1 MEFITPIAGYWATWG
16 DSGRFLRCRWVMHAA
31 LHKNCQWFTCVRCWP
46 RGHQGVNSR
55 SQADEQ
61 KRKKRKNE
69 KKIEGR
75 WKLNLKP
82 GWGHTFSVALQL
94 CKITVNAVDL
104 TFVPRT
110 VCLTLPLKVR
120 FRCWIWTYYALWRF
134 PAQNLRQHKVREQQT
149 SEEEKQQL
157 VRLGFMFMEAAQE
170 ETYIY
175 TYIHICRY
183 STQLDGRRIERARGG
198 GSSYG

>member
-104 TFVPRT
+104 TFVNWKTNGKRARDT
-110 VCLTLPLKVR
+110 HE
-120 FRCWIWTYYALWRF
+120 
-134 PAQNLRQHKVREQQT
+134 RQSTEIKYEMLAINEQQKKNPG
-149 SEEEKQQL
+149 SCGKMKQKKNELAPWPADTRRLWLQL
-157 VRLGFMFMEAAQE
+157 GDHWAWPRPSDF
-170 ETYIY
+170 
-175 TYIHICRY
+175 CR
-183 STQLDGRRIERARGG
+183 SLQL
-198 GSSYG
+198 